1 MKSFTTEIKEE
12 LIDLDLTKEEDIA
25 ELSGFIRNNAN
36 ILEKKID
43 IKNENMLVIKRMY
56 TLFKKNFNILLLR
69 KIQYHPIFY
78 LFSYLFIKFSLNSL
92 NLFSFIASLASF
104 ISLIKKYRL

>member
-43 IKNENMLVIKRMY
+43 IN
-56 TLFKKNFNILLLR
+56 
-69 KIQYHPIFY
+69 
-78 LFSYLFIKFSLNSL
+78 
-92 NLFSFIASLASF
+92 
-104 ISLIKKYRL
+104 